1 MYSSIACLM
10 GQSTFEQ
17 FCKMAAVLE
26 RFVAAAPRPA
36 SLDGIALDLDMD
48 PLEVRT
54 ACHLLQDA
62 GLLCPAEGYEHWVL
76 TKPEN
81 AVTLED
87 VWSSLSLQG
96 EPENRSTHLEDAACL
111 AHETGLLVT
120 QAFMELQQCIRNLL
134 RQFQLDR
141 VSVSKSGGMACFS
154 RSRRYI
160 RPEEETVES

>member
-10 GQSTFEQ
+10 EQSTFEQ

-36 SLDGIALDLDMD
+36 GLDGVVLDLDMD
-48 PLEVRT
+48 PVEVRA

-62 GLLCPAEGYEHWVL
+62 GLLCPAGGYEHWML

-87 VWSSLSLQG
+87 VWSSLSLQA
-96 EPENRSTHLEDAACL
+96 EPKSNSTHLEDSACL

-141 VSVSKSGGMACFS
+141 VSVSKSGGMACLA
-154 RSRRYI
+154 RSRRHI
-160 RPEEETVES
+160 RPEEEAVES